1 MPSYSKSLETVRL
14 YQQID
19 TAVID
24 GESLPWVPFTPYSD
38 DVLLKYFK
46 LDPIRGEIIVL
57 MKAPKSMQLPKHH
70 SGTVVVYTLE
80 GQWKYKEHDWVAGP
94 GSVVF
99 ETAASC
105 HTPEVVSTDDEGGY
119 VVTLVSVMGDLVFVD
134 ENDNKRCIWNPTEA
148 LHSIP
153 DARDLPTF
161 GRRNRYSAVILP
173 SLITFAQVAS
183 SWVTNL
189 SRVGGSM

>member
-70 SGTVVVYTLE
+70 HSGTVVVYTLE

-94 GSVVF
+94 CSVVF

-119 VVTLVSVMGDLVFVD
+119 VVTLVSVIG
-134 ENDNKRCIWNPTEA
+134 
-148 LHSIP
+148 
-153 DARDLPTF
+153 
-161 GRRNRYSAVILP
+161 
-173 SLITFAQVAS
+173 
-183 SWVTNL
+183 
-189 SRVGGSM
+189 